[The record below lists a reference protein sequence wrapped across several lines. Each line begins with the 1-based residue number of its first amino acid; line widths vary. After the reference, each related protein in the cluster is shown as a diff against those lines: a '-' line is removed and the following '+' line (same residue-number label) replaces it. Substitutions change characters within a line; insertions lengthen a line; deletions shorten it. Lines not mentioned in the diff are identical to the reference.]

1 MAQFSLYENQTKGS
15 MQVYPY
21 FVDIQN
27 DLLDELDSRLVIPVT
42 PYDYADQINISN
54 LCPKVTIHGESYV
67 LLTHQITSIPLS
79 ALKVV
84 VTSLEHLRDEIIG
97 AIDLLITGI

>member
-1 MAQFSLYENQTKGS
+1 MAQFSLYENQNPHS

-27 DLLDELDSRLVIPVT
+27 DLLDMLDSRLVIPVT
-42 PYDYADQINISN
+42 PYHCADKVNIAN

-84 VTSLEHLRDEIIG
+84 VTSLAYLRGEIVD
-97 AIDLLITGI
+97 AVDLLSTGI